1 MGKMYNVLAHVFCQ
15 QKITLF
21 LLVNSVLFVPLG
33 NLFCKSFKIFD
44 LSLRSWLY
52 FCLVDCVLT
61 VTVLVHLGVG
71 DDCLQHEFGI
81 PEKIEGGCVG
91 CFPPPWLVIQS
102 QSKWWWQIWV
112 SFIFSRDL
120 QLFGIASIHF
130 LQSSGIFKKWCTDC
144 CRKVWCTI
152 LVSLAIK
159 HRLLRHGKSTW

>member
-44 LSLRSWLY
+44 LSLRFWLY

-91 CFPPPWLVIQS
+91 CFPPSLISYPITVKVVMADL
-102 QSKWWWQIWV
+102 
-112 SFIFSRDL
+112 SFFHFFKRLAVVWHSINSFSPIFWY
-120 QLFGIASIHF
+120 I
-130 LQSSGIFKKWCTDC
+130 
-144 CRKVWCTI
+144 
-152 LVSLAIK
+152 
-159 HRLLRHGKSTW
+159 

>member
-1 MGKMYNVLAHVFCQ
+1 MQFHLLEMGKMYNVLAHVFCQ

-44 LSLRSWLY
+44 LSLRFWLY

-91 CFPPPWLVIQS
+91 CFPPP
-102 QSKWWWQIWV
+102 
-112 SFIFSRDL
+112 
-120 QLFGIASIHF
+120 
-130 LQSSGIFKKWCTDC
+130 
-144 CRKVWCTI
+144 
-152 LVSLAIK
+152 
-159 HRLLRHGKSTW
+159 